1 MVRWRLTVDGVGMQV
16 RWRDGTTRSCLV
28 PVVGLLNH
36 TRCAHVHRYSRLG
49 ASSGALRLQ
58 TSRACL
64 PGEQLTLS
72 YGPLSNAKLL
82 LFYGFMLDDNPFDV
96 LPVSLALDEDDPLC
110 DAKAA
115 RLQAHGASGKR
126 AWVKPDMMRGAA
138 YGMQVVAGFACVA
151 SSRRRECDW
160 YRAGLGAYGGAA
172 SSPAVTSEASRGPTR
187 VSNG

>member
-1 MVRWRLTVDGVGMQV
+1 MSDAAEAARSHAGPLEGSSVYREEALQFTPAGSRRRLTSDGGGMQV

-36 TRCAHVHRYSRLG
+36 TGCAHVHRYSRLG

-58 TSRACL
+58 TLRACV

-82 LFYGFMLDDNPFDV
+82 LFYGFMLDDNPYDV

-115 RLQAHGASGKR
+115 RLQAHGAWRVVGSGH
-126 AWVKPDMMRGAA
+126 G
-138 YGMQVVAGFACVA
+138 
-151 SSRRRECDW
+151 
-160 YRAGLGAYGGAA
+160 
-172 SSPAVTSEASRGPTR
+172 
-187 VSNG
+187 